1 MLGSG
6 ASATA
11 GAAAVLGACLIL
23 AGYTVANTG
32 MYAVNL
38 DLSRPDHAGTDFT
51 LLSSLNML
59 AGTIGAWA
67 GLTVAAFTG
76 YPISLLVGLVV
87 AAAGILTAQRHQ
99 RVWGRAAGRG

>member
-1 MLGSG
+1 M
-6 ASATA
+6 
-11 GAAAVLGACLIL
+11 
-23 AGYTVANTG
+23 ANTG